1 MSTNLLHNTNS
12 EYNTIID
19 AIVNIVSPVAV
30 IHYGR
35 WIFSNTKSRKNTS
48 IDINETLNLLVIL
61 DAKDSLSNE
70 GDLINRI
77 ENRLL
82 RVKKSS
88 VLVHSLDFVNEGLSW
103 GQDFFIDIIERG
115 KITYQSDR
123 FLITTYFKIN
133 PHSKMQR
140 VKDVFNN
147 FHIKGLQFLH
157 LANITYLSKNLH
169 VSIFLIH
176 QATELLM
183 RSILVT
189 HTRYDPRTHNLLQ
202 LVRYCRHITPQIVK
216 IFFTKGENDQQAI
229 ADFRSLQNS
238 YISARYQLGYHTDK
252 KLVRILLT
260 KTKRL
265 GKLSALL
272 EIRLLNKLSKQFL
285 IKPNKRSKIIL

>member
-30 IHYGR
+30 IYYGR
-35 WIFSNTKSRKNTS
+35 WIFSNTKSRKDTF
-48 IDINETLNLLVIL
+48 IDANDILNLLVIL
-61 DAKDSLSNE
+61 DAKNSQSNE

-88 VLVHSLDFVNEGLSW
+88 VLIHSMDFVNEGLSW

-115 KITYQSDR
+115 KIIYQSDM

-133 PHSKMQR
+133 PQSKIQR
-140 VKDVFNN
+140 VKDVFYN

-157 LANITYLSKNLH
+157 LANITYLSENLH

-202 LVRYCRHITPQIVK
+202 LVRYCRHITPQIDK
-216 IFFTKGENDQQAI
+216 IFFKKGENDQQAI
-229 ADFRSLQNS
+229 ADFRSLQDS
-238 YISARYQLGYHTDK
+238 YILARYELGYHIDK
-252 KLVRILLT
+252 KLVRRLLT
-260 KTKRL
+260 KAKRL
-265 GKLSALL
+265 GQLSALL
-272 EIRLLNKLSKQFL
+272 EGV
-285 IKPNKRSKIIL
+285 

>member
-19 AIVNIVSPVAV
+19 AIAHIVSPVAV

-48 IDINETLNLLVIL
+48 IDTNDTLNLLVIL
-61 DAKDSLSNE
+61 DAKDSHSNE

-77 ENRLL
+77 ENSLL
-82 RVKKSS
+82 RIKKSS
-88 VLVHSLDFVNEGLSW
+88 VLVHSLDFFVNEGLSW

-115 KITYQSDR
+115 KIIYQSDM

-133 PHSKMQR
+133 PQSKIQR
-140 VKDVFNN
+140 VKDVFHN
-147 FHIKGLQFLH
+147 FHIKGSQFLH
-157 LANITYLSKNLH
+157 LANITYLSEDLH

-189 HTRYDPRTHNLLQ
+189 HTRYNPRTHNLSQ
-202 LVRYCRHITPQIVK
+202 LVRYCRHITPQIDK
-216 IFFTKGENDQQAI
+216 IFFTKGENEQQAI
-229 ADFRSLQNS
+229 ADFRSLQES
-238 YISARYQLGYHTDK
+238 YILARYELGYHIDK
-252 KLVRILLT
+252 KLVRTLLT
-260 KTKRL
+260 KAKRL
-265 GKLSALL
+265 GELSTLL
-272 EIRLLNKLSKQFL
+272 EIRLLDKLSK
-285 IKPNKRSKIIL
+285 